1 MSKSLFENPLAALT
15 RHISEAKFQGRAP
28 AQIRWTT
35 WIGVN
40 CDKAVIK
47 FQHTRDNSPEYVVRF
62 PNEKTGSRNTRSL
75 RRISSLS
82 VNSSSMFRLGLGR
95 SLEFFRR
102 KRITTNNT
110 SMPATRSAPTAPPTI
125 AGAELPLGIAAEV
138 TLLVDVKVLIWDDEN
153 AGSEIEVRV
162 V

>member
-1 MSKSLFENPLAALT
+1 
-15 RHISEAKFQGRAP
+15 
-28 AQIRWTT
+28 
-35 WIGVN
+35 
-40 CDKAVIK
+40 
-47 FQHTRDNSPEYVVRF
+47 
-62 PNEKTGSRNTRSL
+62 
-75 RRISSLS
+75 
-82 VNSSSMFRLGLGR
+82 MFRLGLGR
-95 SLEFFRR
+95 GLEFFRR